1 MSAEVI
7 ESIKAAFKDKYL
19 GSISKSKAAQDSSR
33 EGIALCNYKI
43 SSTNK
48 YKNMLA
54 DEYRVIAD
62 KIECVTVTH

>member
-1 MSAEVI
+1 MI
-7 ESIKAAFKDKYL
+7 N
-19 GSISKSKAAQDSSR
+19 SKSKAAQDSSR